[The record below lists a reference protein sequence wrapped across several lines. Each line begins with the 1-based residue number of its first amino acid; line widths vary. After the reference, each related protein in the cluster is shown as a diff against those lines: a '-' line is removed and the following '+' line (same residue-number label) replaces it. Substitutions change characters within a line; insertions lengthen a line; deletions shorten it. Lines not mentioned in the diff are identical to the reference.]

1 VVQVNELQN
10 LARVHLPVYGQ
21 LKEHVSFSEL
31 RLFKECAWKWFL
43 TKVAGHAPTDRS
55 FQMDFG
61 KAVHSGMEML
71 YGPDGGDAD
80 RAHAHALSLYEEA
93 LSTIGELHPTD
104 QKEADRLRG
113 YILPKMFHDCLNSPD
128 LQGIR
133 PLKSELQLMEQ
144 IMRTDGLNVKFKGFI
159 DFLFVKKLKTKTVIY
174 IADFKTCQW
183 GWPAS
188 KLQDIE
194 VISQIL
200 LYKHFFCK
208 LTGADPKNVTAA
220 FILLKKKPKRTSP
233 KGVLP
238 EVFDLSVEVLKV
250 GAGPKATERALE
262 YLQSSISGMHSYSY
276 DRNFKACVRSWTDQ
290 ETKEERMVSC
300 PFMGTDLCPTP
311 PVSSE
316 QTPG

>member
-1 VVQVNELQN
+1 VAEI
-10 LARVHLPVYGQ
+10 VHLPLYGQ

-31 RLFKECAWKWFL
+31 RLFNECSWKWFL
-43 TKVAGHAPTDRS
+43 IKVAGNVPVDRS

-71 YGPDGGDAD
+71 YGPDGGDPHA
-80 RAHAHALSLYEEA
+80 AAAHALTLYNDA

-104 QKEADRLRG
+104 AKEAERLRG
-113 YILPKMFHDCLNSPD
+113 YILPKMFVDCLACPE

-133 PLKSELQLMEQ
+133 PLRCELQLMEP
-144 IMRTDGLNVKFKGFI
+144 ILRTDGLLVKFKGFI
-159 DFLFVKKLKTKTVIY
+159 DFIFVKRLKTKTVIY

-183 GWPAS
+183 GWPAK

-208 LTGADPKNVTAA
+208 LTGADPRNVTAA

-233 KGVLP
+233 KGELP
-238 EVFDLSVEVLKV
+238 EVYDLSVEVVKV

-262 YLQSSISGMHSYSY
+262 YLQSSISAMHSYTY
-276 DRNFKACVRSWTDQ
+276 ERNFRSCIRSWIDQ
-290 ETKEERMVSC
+290 ETEEERVVRC
-300 PFMGTDLCPTP
+300 PFVGTDLCP
-311 PVSSE
+311 SSE
-316 QTPG
+316 QT